1 LTTITRFLV
10 SIQRKLLKPNTTLL
24 AHLLVIVD
32 LASGT
37 PPAPRA
43 QALGSMALLASTRQ
57 ATPGKIQEFI
67 RREKLYGPGC
77 GLAHIALLASAM
89 ISPKAQ
95 L

>member
-1 LTTITRFLV
+1 
-10 SIQRKLLKPNTTLL
+10 
-24 AHLLVIVD
+24 
-32 LASGT
+32 
-37 PPAPRA
+37 
-43 QALGSMALLASTRQ
+43 MALLASTRQ
-57 ATPGKIQEFI
+57 AKLGKIQEFI